1 MGAPAKG
8 SAVLTNCAH
17 LKKSVFSESVS
28 VGEVSENMLV
38 DPRKRTAGVDRAENF
53 DEQDLVRVLQEW
65 LGVGRRANSV
75 VILRELE
82 QRVVVRIVATG
93 SGSIESHIL

>member
-1 MGAPAKG
+1 
-8 SAVLTNCAH
+8 
-17 LKKSVFSESVS
+17 
-28 VGEVSENMLV
+28 MLV

>member
-1 MGAPAKG
+1 
-8 SAVLTNCAH
+8 
-17 LKKSVFSESVS
+17 
-28 VGEVSENMLV
+28 
-38 DPRKRTAGVDRAENF
+38 
-53 DEQDLVRVLQEW
+53 
-65 LGVGRRANSV
+65 V